1 MKKVI
6 KLTESDLAKIVSR
19 VISEQEDSGNGDQ
32 YITQM
37 AKIIFPNLK
46 IIEGSVFLGDK
57 LVFRSDSEKCVESFL
72 YGMSMAKT
80 LH

>member
-6 KLTESDLAKIVSR
+6 KLSESDLTKIISR
-19 VISEQEDSGNGDQ
+19 VISEHEDTGNGDQ

-46 IIEGSVFLGDK
+46 IIDGRVFLGEK
-57 LVFRSDSEKCVESFL
+57 MVFGSDSEKCVESFL
-72 YGMSMAKT
+72 YGMSVAKT